1 MTDEEKKFLFDL
13 FEKHELSL
21 NTIMSMLGVAATHMA
36 MFALDVGNENLEQAM
51 ADLDADC
58 MNYLLEHTED

>member
-21 NTIMSMLGVAATHMA
+21 GTIMKLLGVAATRTA

-51 ADLDADC
+51 VALDADC
-58 MNYLLEHTED
+58 MNYLLEHLED